1 MEEVVTIENI
11 LAGSNPFQIYICDV
25 GVTVV
30 IYTITNTQIPFQ
42 FDLPIPFLNSNF
54 SVKIIDNNNC
64 EILKIFNY
72 DNSCDVTVINPFNVF
87 CTSTDAA
94 PGKR

>member
-25 GVTVV
+25 AGDSCYF
-30 IYTITNTQIPFQ
+30 IDTITNTQIPFQ

-64 EILKIFNY
+64 EILKIFN
-72 DNSCDVTVINPFNVF
+72 
-87 CTSTDAA
+87 A
-94 PGKR
+94 